1 MNPRVVIPSICR
13 IPAEYG
19 VYCLVFVLLTGAAG
33 LAFRWIQEY
42 PVLLWQYPIYR
53 LLSMEFIFLYL
64 TVVEMRLLGLLFF
77 TGRNKLGW
85 RA

>member
-1 MNPRVVIPSICR
+1 
-13 IPAEYG
+13 
-19 VYCLVFVLLTGAAG
+19 
-33 LAFRWIQEY
+33 
-42 PVLLWQYPIYR
+42 
-53 LLSMEFIFLYL
+53 MEFIFLYL